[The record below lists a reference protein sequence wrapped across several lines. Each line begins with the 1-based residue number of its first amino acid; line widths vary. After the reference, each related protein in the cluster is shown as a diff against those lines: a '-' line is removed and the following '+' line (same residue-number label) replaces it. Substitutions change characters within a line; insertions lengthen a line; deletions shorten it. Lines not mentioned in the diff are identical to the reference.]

1 MDQLLELES
10 RLSEAERALD
20 RAQRIADEM
29 NDLALTREL
38 RARRDWIRLRRLR
51 VADRAVVAAA

>member
-20 RAQRIADEM
+20 RAQRIADEL